1 MNGMLDGLAVF
12 HGEATTTL
20 ARVYARLPAS
30 DATAGCELAGRVLGP
45 RCRWAQ
51 TLPAASPL
59 VARCGRGD
67 GDDALLAEA
76 VVPDPCFWSDELPML
91 YDVDLE
97 LRRGG
102 ATIAAARRAIA
113 FRGVGRRGRSLFRQ
127 GKRWVPRGMDVAS
140 VAAEAREDLAA
151 WREAAAVMFVPR
163 PSEAVCQ
170 AASLTGVWLLAG
182 VDGDGDGLLD
192 ELARLGRHAAVFL
205 AVLPCG
211 VKASAA
217 MRTAAPNLLIAE
229 RIQASRAGETLN
241 APSDADCVF
250 VDVDDAE
257 AFAAAARG
265 CALPLIAH
273 RPLAAPEPLAAARRG
288 CDVLQ
293 RDLATV
299 GDYAGYV
306 V

>member
-1 MNGMLDGLAVF
+1 MMSGMLDRLVVF
-12 HGEATTTL
+12 HGEASTTL
-20 ARVYARLPAS
+20 VRVYARLPVNEL
-30 DATAGCELAGRVLGP
+30 TEGCELTGRVVGP

-51 TLPAASPL
+51 TLAATSTL
-59 VARCGRGD
+59 VARPGVAS
-67 GDDALLAEA
+67 DDALLAEA

-91 YDVDLE
+91 YDVDVE

-102 ATIAAARRAIA
+102 ATIAAARRTVG

-127 GKRWVPRGMDVAS
+127 GKRWVPRAMDIAS

-151 WREAAAVMFVPR
+151 WREAAAVMFVSR
-163 PSEAVCQ
+163 PSDAVCQ
-170 AASLTGVWLLAG
+170 AASETGVWLLAG
-182 VDGDGDGLLD
+182 VEGDGDALIA
-192 ELARLGRHAAVFL
+192 ELARIGRHASVFL

-211 VKASAA
+211 VKATAA
-217 MRTAAPNLLIAE
+217 MRMAAPNLLIAQ
-229 RIQASRAGETLN
+229 RIQASRAGESFDVSPN
-241 APSDADCVF
+241 ADCVF
-250 VDVDDAE
+250 VDVDDEE
-257 AFAAAARG
+257 AFAAAVRG

-273 RPLAAPEPLAAARRG
+273 RPLTAAEPLVAARRG